1 MKQFLILI
9 MAACLTMNVAAQ
21 TEKISINV
29 IVPQSDIPAEAR
41 NHLTNKLQQIV
52 SNYGMADNGLTDR
65 FYMTANVLI
74 TSKDIVSS
82 TPTRV
87 SQKLEVVLY
96 VGDVIANKLYGTLP
110 INITG
115 VGQNENKAFINAFQ
129 KMPVQST
136 YLENYM
142 DVVYYKILSYYENS
156 GNDIIKNAQL
166 KADMG
171 EYDAAMEALLSIP
184 DVCGEIA
191 DSSRQ
196 VLLDVYKKKIAK
208 EGRDI
213 LQKAKTLWVTNQD
226 INGAK
231 EVLSLLSEIKEESG
245 YASERDA
252 LISSIQ
258 TKVNELL
265 THQEEQKQKEWDFQ
279 MKQYQDNLE
288 LQRQQLKDQTAI
300 ERAKATAIITASKKI
315 GEIDI
320 NKVVNI
326 VSGWYK
332 QKIN

>member
-1 MKQFLILI
+1 M
-9 MAACLTMNVAAQ
+9 
-21 TEKISINV
+21 
-29 IVPQSDIPAEAR
+29 
-41 NHLTNKLQQIV
+41 
-52 SNYGMADNGLTDR
+52 
-65 FYMTANVLI
+65 
-74 TSKDIVSS
+74 
-82 TPTRV
+82 
-87 SQKLEVVLY
+87 
-96 VGDVIANKLYGTLP
+96 
-110 INITG
+110 
-115 VGQNENKAFINAFQ
+115 
-129 KMPVQST
+129 
-136 YLENYM
+136 
-142 DVVYYKILSYYENS
+142 
-156 GNDIIKNAQL
+156 
-166 KADMG
+166 
-171 EYDAAMEALLSIP
+171 
-184 DVCGEIA
+184 
-191 DSSRQ
+191 
-196 VLLDVYKKKIAK
+196 
-208 EGRDI
+208 
-213 LQKAKTLWVTNQD
+213 QKAKTLWVTNQD

-332 QKIN
+332 QKFNYLIN